1 MAKKIVHLIPSTP
14 EERIAVHKRQMLL
27 QVWLP
32 LAGGVLLFLAVGAL
46 VILGAVRGSSEIDR
60 WGALAAVYVLIPTC
74 FGSLITIALLFFMV
88 HGLNILHIRL
98 PGWLYITQAFFA
110 RISAQVRIYADKIA
124 APVVT
129 VGSVTEGLKAA
140 RRKISR

>member
-1 MAKKIVHLIPSTP
+1 MAKTKVSPTSTTP
-14 EERIAVHKRQMLL
+14 EERISAHKRQMLL

-46 VILGAVRGSSEIDR
+46 VILGAIRGNSEIDR
-60 WGALAAVYVLIPTC
+60 WGALSAVYVLMPTC
-74 FGSLITIALLFFMV
+74 FGSLILIALLVFMV
-88 HGLNILHIRL
+88 RGLNALHTRL
-98 PGWLYITQAFFA
+98 PGWLYIAQAFFA
-110 RISAQVRIYADKIA
+110 RIAAQVRIAADKIA

-129 VGSVTEGLKAA
+129 IGSVTEGLKAA

>member
-1 MAKKIVHLIPSTP
+1 MAPKKVRPVPSTP
-14 EERIAVHKRQMLL
+14 EERIAAHHRQMLL

-32 LAGGVLLFLAVGAL
+32 LAAGVLLFLAVGFL
-46 VILGAVRGSSEIDR
+46 VILGALRGSSEIDR
-60 WGALAAVYVLIPTC
+60 WGALSAIYVLIPTC
-74 FGSLITIALLFFMV
+74 FGSLLTMALLFFMV
-88 HGLNILHIRL
+88 RGLGILHHRL
-98 PGWLYITQAFFA
+98 PGWMYLAQAFFA
-110 RISAQVRIYADKIA
+110 RISAQVRILADKIA

>member
-1 MAKKIVHLIPSTP
+1 MAKKKVHLIPSTP
-14 EERIAVHKRQMLL
+14 EERIAAHKRQMLL

-32 LAGGVLLFLAVGAL
+32 LAGGIVLVLAVGAL
-46 VILGAVRGSSEIDR
+46 VIFGAIRGSSEIDR
-60 WGALAAVYVLIPTC
+60 WGALSAVYVLMPTC
-74 FGSLITIALLFFMV
+74 FGSLITIALLVFMV
-88 HGLNILHIRL
+88 RGLNSLHTRL

-110 RISAQVRIYADKIA
+110 RIAAQVRIAADKIA

-129 VGSVTEGLKAA
+129 IGSVTEGLKAA